1 MIRAITLVALVLF
14 AGPSSAQVPGGHE
27 LPAEGQVHGASGTA
41 AKADI
46 YCFAGE
52 MGARESYS
60 LTTAASRRTRL

>member
-46 YCFAGE
+46 YCLQ
-52 MGARESYS
+52 ARWVPGK
-60 LTTAASRRTRL
+60 ATR